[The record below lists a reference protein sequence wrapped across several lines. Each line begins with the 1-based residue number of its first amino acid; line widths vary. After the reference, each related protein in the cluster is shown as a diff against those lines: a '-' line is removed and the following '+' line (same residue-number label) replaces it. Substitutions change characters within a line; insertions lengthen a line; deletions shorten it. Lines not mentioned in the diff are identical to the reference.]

1 MVHPGL
7 RDVERVDLHML
18 HHADKAMLGRFLG
31 GDVAELHNEMRHK
44 RADVS

>member
-7 RDVERVDLHML
+7 HAVDSVDLHML

-31 GDVAELHNEMRHK
+31 GDVDELRNEMCHK
-44 RADVS
+44 HADVG